1 MQFLIEK
8 FEDLTTN
15 KIQEIIQ
22 KFETS
27 NRIYLN
33 RYKRYY
39 DGNQDI
45 LRKQKTDEYKPCNR
59 IITNYCYNIVSN
71 YQGYIAGKDIVYSS
85 ADDIGEIQK
94 Y

>member
-45 LRKQKTDEYKPCNR
+45 LRKQKTDE
-59 IITNYCYNIVSN
+59 
-71 YQGYIAGKDIVYSS
+71 
-85 ADDIGEIQK
+85 
-94 Y
+94 